1 MTSGHVTGVY
11 LLTVDKNL
19 RVFNFTIA
27 QNISSGLDSFHGSRF
42 LKLFNG
48 D

>member
-19 RVFNFTIA
+19 RVFNFKIA
-27 QNISSGLDSFHGSRF
+27 QNISSGLDFISRF
-42 LKLFNG
+42 KVFEII
-48 D
+48 